1 MYLSRLRIN
10 NFAIIKAIDVS
21 FREGFSV
28 ITGETGA
35 GKSIII
41 DALSLA
47 LGEKFSGDVVR
58 TGEKLASVECYFAG
72 VRDNLKVGDFISKNG
87 LPNLGDELKLKREI
101 TSAGK
106 TRSFINDRQVNLSVL
121 RELGN
126 IIVDLHGQHDHQAL
140 LYDENHIEY
149 LDLYAGL
156 KDRLVEVRDLF
167 YKIARMEEELKL
179 LKDRQRLF
187 DEKKEL
193 WEFQLQEIEKV
204 RPEPGE
210 YEKLVEEKKILENAE
225 RVYQL
230 SNEVNALIYDSDDSI
245 FERLQVVEKKLQQ
258 LCEISSSFND
268 YLEEISNARFL
279 LRELSERIAGFVS
292 SIDFDRERL
301 DSINSRLFVLQQLTK
316 KYKGSIEEVLRY
328 KDELKEK
335 LGEDEGLDRKIEKL
349 EEQLNRLRQEYLSR
363 AIELSRKR
371 KAAARDFGKKI
382 EEILDR
388 LGIKGARFEVKFGYI
403 EQSNSPYKV
412 GDNTIKAGPVGIDVL
427 HFEISTNPGENL
439 KPLSNIVS
447 GGEVSRIMLAIKSI
461 LAGRDQI
468 PVLIFDEIDTGI
480 SGRIARVVGE
490 ELKKL
495 GFHHQVLCI
504 THLPQIASLGDS
516 HYKVMKYVEGGKTY
530 TTIKELTSDE
540 RVREIAGLIGGK
552 EITDT
557 NVLQAKELLT
567 EHREGKVHG

>member
-10 NFAIIKAIDVS
+10 NFAIIKAIDVV
-21 FREGFSV
+21 FKKGFSV

-47 LGEKFSGDVVR
+47 LGEKSSGSVVR
-58 TGEKLASVECYFAG
+58 TGEKLAWVECYFSD
-72 VRDNLKVGDFISKNG
+72 VRDNLRVGDFIARND
-87 LPNLGDELKLKREI
+87 LPDLGDELRLRREI

-106 TRSFINDRQVNLSVL
+106 TRSFINGRQVNLSVL
-121 RELGN
+121 RDLGN

-140 LYDENHIEY
+140 LYDDNHIEY

-156 KDRLVEVRDLF
+156 KGSLVELRELF
-167 YKIARMEEELKL
+167 YRVMRVEEELKL
-179 LKDRQRLF
+179 LRDKKRLF

-193 WEFQLQEIEKV
+193 WRFQLQEIEKV
-204 RPEPGE
+204 GPEPGE

-230 SNEVNALIYDSDDSI
+230 SNEVSALIYDSEDSV
-245 FERLQVVEKKLQQ
+245 FERLQMVEKKLQQ
-258 LCEISSSFND
+258 LCEISSGFND
-268 YLEEISNARFL
+268 YLDEISNARFL
-279 LRELSERIAGFVS
+279 LRELSEKIAGFVS
-292 SIDFDRERL
+292 SIDFDSGRL
-301 DSINSRLFVLQQLTK
+301 DSINSRLFTLQQLTK
-316 KYKGSIEEVLRY
+316 KYGGSIEEVLRY

-335 LGEDEGLDRKIEKL
+335 LGEDEGLDREIEKL
-349 EEQLNRLRQEYLSR
+349 EKQLDKLRQEYLSC
-363 AIELSRKR
+363 AIELSKKR
-371 KAAARDFGKKI
+371 RAVARDFEKRV

-388 LGIKGARFEVKFGYI
+388 LGIKGAKFEVEFGYI
-403 EQSNSPYKV
+403 EQSGSPYKLNGKSV
-412 GDNTIKAGPVGIDVL
+412 KAGPIGIDVL
-427 HFEISTNPGENL
+427 HFKISTNPGESL

-490 ELKKL
+490 ELRKL
-495 GFHHQVLCI
+495 GSHHQVLCI
-504 THLPQIASLGDS
+504 THLPQIASLGDN
-516 HYKVMKYVEGGKTY
+516 HYKVEKYVEKGKTY
-530 TTIKELTSDE
+530 TTIRELTFDE
-540 RVREIAGLIGGK
+540 RVKEIASLIGGK
-552 EITDT
+552 EITET
-557 NVLQAKELLT
+557 NMLQAKEMLM
-567 EHREGKVHG
+567 ESEGR

>member
-10 NFAIIKAIDVS
+10 NFAIIKAIDIS

-58 TGEKLASVECYFAG
+58 TGEKLASVECHFAG

-87 LPNLGDELKLKREI
+87 LPNLGDELKLKRKI

-156 KDRLVEVRDLF
+156 KDHLVEVRDLF

-179 LKDRQRLF
+179 LKDRKRLF

-258 LCEISSSFND
+258 LCEISSGFND

-301 DSINSRLFVLQQLTK
+301 DSINSRLFALQQLTK

-349 EEQLNRLRQEYLSR
+349 EEQLNRLRQEYLSC

-371 KAAARDFGKKI
+371 KSVARDFGKKI

-412 GDNTIKAGPVGIDVL
+412 GDNTIKAGPVI
-427 HFEISTNPGENL
+427 
-439 KPLSNIVS
+439 
-447 GGEVSRIMLAIKSI
+447 
-461 LAGRDQI
+461 
-468 PVLIFDEIDTGI
+468 
-480 SGRIARVVGE
+480 
-490 ELKKL
+490 
-495 GFHHQVLCI
+495 
-504 THLPQIASLGDS
+504 
-516 HYKVMKYVEGGKTY
+516 
-530 TTIKELTSDE
+530 
-540 RVREIAGLIGGK
+540 
-552 EITDT
+552 
-557 NVLQAKELLT
+557 
-567 EHREGKVHG
+567 